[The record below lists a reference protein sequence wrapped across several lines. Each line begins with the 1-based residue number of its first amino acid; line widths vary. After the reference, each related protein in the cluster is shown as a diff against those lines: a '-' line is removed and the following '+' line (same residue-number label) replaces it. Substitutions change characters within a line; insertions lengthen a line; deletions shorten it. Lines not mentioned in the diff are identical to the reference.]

1 MTLGTTVQNKGSLI
15 FVHSCN
21 FVSRLSNAFCEFYTD
36 SQHQHRHRQ
45 LKIWSHIVWR
55 WIYVMF
61 DVPSCSVSFCLGC
74 PGGFLIGWGMNAL
87 GRPWP
92 SPRTGLGRVVRVRGL
107 FDVSWRGWGT
117 EHAGCQ
123 VARDWWK
130 RTAERVPLESP
141 FGPLG
146 ILWSFGPFPLSC
158 LSWYTVRVRAFEIFE
173 FVCRWMGLGQF
184 RYLFPVAHIL
194 FSYWWATFRFC
205 RLQVHHQ
212 PVEWIWLAGG
222 TSLVILLE
230 QRIPHL
236 SVRIS
241 SFRCQNTTTHQTKT
255 FSFFCAVADDPH
267 QSRS

>member
-1 MTLGTTVQNKGSLI
+1 MALASDGAWTSCACARSFRRVMTWLRNRA
-15 FVHSCN
+15 C
-21 FVSRLSNAFCEFYTD
+21 
-36 SQHQHRHRQ
+36 
-45 LKIWSHIVWR
+45 W
-55 WIYVMF
+55 M
-61 DVPSCSVSFCLGC
+61 PSCKRLVKKN
-74 PGGFLIGWGMNAL
+74 GWKSAL
-87 GRPWP
+87 GEPFW
-92 SPRTGLGRVVRVRGL
+92 
-107 FDVSWRGWGT
+107 
-117 EHAGCQ
+117 
-123 VARDWWK
+123 
-130 RTAERVPLESP
+130 P
-141 FGPLG
+141 FGYPLV
-146 ILWSFGPFPLSC
+146 LWSFSFVLLVLIHSACSC
-158 LSWYTVRVRAFEIFE
+158 LWDLWV
-173 FVCRWMGLGQF
+173 VCRWMGLGQF